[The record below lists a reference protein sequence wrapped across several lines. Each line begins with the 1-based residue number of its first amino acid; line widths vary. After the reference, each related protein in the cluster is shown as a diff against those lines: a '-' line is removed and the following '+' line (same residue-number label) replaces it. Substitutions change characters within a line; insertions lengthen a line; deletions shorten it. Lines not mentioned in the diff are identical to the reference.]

1 MSRPSFAR
9 PRKCLKEEKTMNDP
23 IVAEVRKVREEYA
36 RRFNFDLHAMC
47 EDLRRKQNL
56 SGGPVVS
63 FPKKPVRTFAIG
75 TAAQTTATL
84 GSSLDPSVGAT

>member
-1 MSRPSFAR
+1 
-9 PRKCLKEEKTMNDP
+9 MNDP

-47 EDLRRKQNL
+47 EDLRRKQKL
-56 SGGPVVS
+56 GGGPVVS

-75 TAAQTTATL
+75 GAAQTTATT
-84 GSSLDPSVGAT
+84 GSGLDPSAGAT